1 MPARC
6 LPHRGADRPSARA
19 GWWSDAPP
27 QQQCV
32 RAFVSLRRSAKC
44 QCSCVCVCCVCVC
57 CQCQAPHP
65 RTRAHFYPATAA
77 QASSRWSHGVQHIPR
92 RPTLVA
98 GDCGV
103 GRVSSTVLEAPPNV
117 CQGTSDG
124 GSAWQQ
130 WPVLFSTFGAFACA
144 CKMAVGR
151 CEHLLTAGPAIT
163 GLCGQ
168 NLLIAF
174 DQRCSKFLV
183 RGPDYLKNSLQ
194 FF

>member
-1 MPARC
+1 VC
-6 LPHRGADRPSARA
+6 LPAVSLTEVPTVHQLELVGGQTHHRSN
-19 GWWSDAPP
+19 SV
-27 QQQCV
+27 CV
-32 RAFVSLRRSAKC
+32 RSFTTQC
-44 QCSCVCVCCVCVC
+44 QMLVLLCVRVAVCAC
-57 CQCQAPHP
+57 CQCRAPHP
-65 RTRAHFYPATAA
+65 RTRAHSYPATAA

-103 GRVSSTVLEAPPNV
+103 GRVSSTVLEALPNV

-130 WPVLFSTFGAFACA
+130 WPVLFSTLGAFACA

-151 CEHLLTAGPAIT
+151 CGHLLTAKPAST

-168 NLLIAF
+168 DLLIAF

-183 RGPDYLKNSLQ
+183 RGPDYLKNSLK